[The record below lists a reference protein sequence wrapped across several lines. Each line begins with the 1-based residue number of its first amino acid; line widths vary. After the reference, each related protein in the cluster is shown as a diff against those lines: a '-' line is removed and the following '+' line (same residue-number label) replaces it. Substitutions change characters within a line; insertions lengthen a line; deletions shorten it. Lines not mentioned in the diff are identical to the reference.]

1 MALRQRGKQGFWC
14 AYFRSERQTEKGIR
28 KIMVTVPLG
37 TTDKLEARALESEL
51 MRKNRQTI
59 QRARVQRIL
68 NSSENPNG
76 SEILNSSPYREHRK
90 RRLLVSAALDAA
102 ARYRDIGESQKKI
115 WRKFARDTKI
125 KYMDELTQEKA
136 FDYLAEHCPGESG
149 KRFNNVRS
157 ALNSVYKLT
166 LMESGL
172 EESPFARI
180 QQRRTRSRHQLPFT
194 EEEFIRIYEAAP
206 EPWKTAALIA
216 WFTGL
221 RQKDVFTLRWSFI
234 KEDVLETVP
243 GKTARFGRGVRV
255 PIHPQLL
262 DTLKTLP
269 RANDRVLGAWDYKPN
284 DLKFRSAFGELLD
297 RLGIRDNDRG
307 IVGFNSFRNSFVTRC
322 DAAGVPRHAI
332 RGIVGHVS
340 DDMTD
345 LYSHDLESARQIQ
358 NLPSVKLEMPKQ
370 KQQKYSKKYVGG
382 ESEQK

>member
-1 MALRQRGKQGFWC
+1 MALRQRGKQGIWH
-14 AYFRSERQTEKGIR
+14 AYFRSERQTEEGIR
-28 KIMVTVPLG
+28 RVIVPLG

-68 NSSENPNG
+68 SSQETLDDSTQP
-76 SEILNSSPYREHRK
+76 LQPYREHRK

-125 KYMDELTQEKA
+125 KYMDELTKEKA

-180 QQRRTRSRHQLPFT
+180 PQRRTRSRHQRPFT
-194 EEEFIRIYEAAP
+194 EEEFVRIYEAAP
-206 EPWKTAALIA
+206 EPWKSAALIA

-234 KEDVLETVP
+234 KEDVLETIP

-262 DTLKTLP
+262 DALNGLP
-269 RANDRVLGAWDYKPN
+269 RANDRVLGAWEYKPN

-307 IVGFNSFRNSFVTRC
+307 IVGFNSFRNSFVTRN
-322 DAAGVPRHAI
+322 ARSVTPFAG
-332 RGIVGHVS
+332 S
-340 DDMTD
+340 
-345 LYSHDLESARQIQ
+345 SAMFQTI
-358 NLPSVKLEMPKQ
+358 
-370 KQQKYSKKYVGG
+370 
-382 ESEQK
+382 

>member
-1 MALRQRGKQGFWC
+1 MALRQRGKQGYWH
-14 AYFRSERQTEKGIR
+14 AYFRSERQTEKGIQR
-28 KIMVTVPLG
+28 IVVTVPLG

-51 MRKNRQTI
+51 MRRNRQTI

-68 NSSENPNG
+68 NGSDNPDMPQL
-76 SEILNSSPYREHRK
+76 IPYHAHRK
-90 RRLLVSAALDAA
+90 RRLLVSAALEAA

-115 WRKFARDTKI
+115 WRKFARETKI
-125 KYMDELTQEKA
+125 KYMDELTKEKA

-172 EESPFARI
+172 EESPFERI
-180 QQRRTRSRHQLPFT
+180 PQRRIRSRHQRPFS
-194 EEEFIRIYEAAP
+194 EEEFVRIYEAAP
-206 EPWKTAALIA
+206 QPWKTASLIA
-216 WFTGL
+216 WHTGL

-234 KEDVLETVP
+234 KEDVLETIP
-243 GKTARFGRGVRV
+243 AKTARFGRGVRV

-262 DTLKTLP
+262 AELNGLP
-269 RANDRVLGAWDYKPN
+269 RANDRVLGAWEYKPN

-297 RLGIRDNDRG
+297 RLGIRDDDRG
-307 IVGFNSFRNSFVTRC
+307 IVNFNSFRNSFVTRC

-340 DDMTD
+340 DQMTD

-358 NLPSVKLEMPKQ
+358 KLPAAKLETPKQ
-370 KQQKYSKKYVGG
+370 IQRKCSKKYVGG